1 VEKPIAKYKVYN
13 YDQMVMIPI
22 SLENQLPSLID
33 EMKAKIDTTQGKRIY
48 AKRLA
53 IVEPVFANICFQ
65 KRLNRYTLR
74 TTSKVDVQ
82 WRLFALVHN
91 IGKIHKYGQGN

>member
-1 VEKPIAKYKVYN
+1 MAKYKVYH

-33 EMKAKIDTTQGKRIY
+33 EMKAKIDTTQGKWIY

-53 IVEPVFANICFQ
+53 IVEPVFANINVQ
-65 KRLNRYTLR
+65 KRLN
-74 TTSKVDVQ
+74 
-82 WRLFALVHN
+82 LFTFYN
-91 IGKIHKYGQGN
+91 NK